1 MKTTNLIV
9 DQGSAVKDA
18 MGSAGKVRSLAADR
32 KISPMANLKAKT
44 SSFGDALEEAR
55 GSKGQM
61 NQPKTASPK
70 ASAQSSEGSRSSL
83 AKAEPEAAKA
93 VEASTKADE
102 TVRVPGSERG
112 QAAAESE
119 KTVKTGEA
127 PDVLKQT
134 VEEPEPAET
143 TTLDAMLMAMA
154 ANALVPTPAAE
165 ASVDVEGEAKRDFLA
180 PSAETAEGEVS
191 RASLPFS
198 VAEAGGEAP
207 TTSLP
212 LQVASQPMAL
222 EALLPQDAAKTMQ
235 AVQNRQLMEMLS
247 APVRTGMAE
256 TLLGNAGTAEA
267 SLPPEVFSAEA
278 LLPQHVPLADEAAEE
293 PLAASAARVQGQEA
307 LTEQPLSAVNAA
319 FASKTESLD
328 PRTPA
333 VKQAAESFW
342 QGMSLAVED
351 TIALPD
357 DAAMRADVGDM
368 AGENAQHDASA
379 PASLTDA
386 AGAVTRQGAQL
397 PEEAA
402 FDVVNVTEGTKS
414 DHTAQPV
421 VSTFTPAVGLTN
433 AAGTA
438 GAAEVP
444 QADGYEVVRQI
455 VEQAKL
461 VRTDGN
467 ASEMVIRLKPEHLG
481 ELTMRIS
488 VAGSGAVNASFHTD
502 NPQTRGLIESSMMQ
516 LKQELSAQGIK
527 VDNVSVYSGLSEDF
541 FANSQAGQQ
550 GYPQPQ
556 HSARSEKADRNA
568 FAGDAE
574 AVSAVG
580 TEQSGSASSLDP
592 NVGTADGVDY
602 RV

>member
-9 DQGSAVKDA
+9 EKGFAVKDTV
-18 MGSAGKVRSLAADR
+18 GSAGKVRSLAADR
-32 KISPMANLKAKT
+32 KLAPTANLKAKT
-44 SSFGDALEEAR
+44 PSFGDALEEAR
-55 GSKGQM
+55 GSKGQL
-61 NQPKTASPK
+61 NQPRTASQK
-70 ASAQSSEGSRSSL
+70 ASAQATEGSKSPF
-83 AKAEPEAAKA
+83 AQAEPEAAKSVEPAAKVDEA
-93 VEASTKADE
+93 VSAPVSE
-102 TVRVPGSERG
+102 TG
-112 QAAAESE
+112 QSAAKSDKTAKNGE
-119 KTVKTGEA
+119 KS
-127 PDVLKQT
+127 DVLKQSAD
-134 VEEPEPAET
+134 EPEAASA
-143 TTLDAMLMAMA
+143 TTLNAMLMAMA
-154 ANALVPTPAAE
+154 ANALDTVPAVEVSVE
-165 ASVDVEGEAKRDFLA
+165 AEGEAPREPLA
-180 PSAETAEGEVS
+180 
-191 RASLPFS
+191 LP
-198 VAEAGGEAP
+198 VEP
-207 TTSLP
+207 
-212 LQVASQPMAL
+212 QPMAL

-235 AVQNRQLMEMLS
+235 AAQNQQLMEMLS
-247 APVRTGMAE
+247 GPAVNGMAE
-256 TLLGNAGTAEA
+256 TLPGNTWTAEA
-267 SLPPEVFSAEA
+267 ALQSEVLSAEA
-278 LLPQHVPLADEAAEE
+278 LLPQNMPLAGAAAEE
-293 PLAASAARVQGQEA
+293 QPTVSVKMAEGAGA
-307 LTEQPLSAVNAA
+307 LGAQPLIAAHAA
-319 FASKTESLD
+319 FASKPESLEAL
-328 PRTPA
+328 TPA
-333 VKQAAESFW
+333 GKQAAENLW
-342 QGMSLAVED
+342 QGMGLAVED

-357 DAAMRADVGDM
+357 DAAMRSDVGDM
-368 AGENAQHDASA
+368 AGKNARQDANV

-402 FDVVNVTEGTKS
+402 FDAVNVTEGTKS
-414 DHTAQPV
+414 DHTAQPM

-461 VRTDGN
+461 VRTDGS

-488 VAGSGAVNASFHTD
+488 VAANGAVNASFHTD

-527 VDNVSVYSGLSEDF
+527 VDNVSVYSGLSQDF

-556 HSARSEKADRNA
+556 HSAHSEKADRIA

-580 TEQSGSASSLDP
+580 AERSGPASSLDP

>member
-9 DQGSAVKDA
+9 EKGFAVKDTV
-18 MGSAGKVRSLAADR
+18 GSAGKVRSLAADR
-32 KISPMANLKAKT
+32 KLAPTANLKEKT
-44 SSFGDALEEAR
+44 PAFGDALEEAR
-55 GSKGQM
+55 GSKGQL
-61 NQPKTASPK
+61 NQPRTASQK
-70 ASAQSSEGSRSSL
+70 ASAQATEGSKSPR
-83 AKAEPEAAKA
+83 AQAEPEAAKS
-93 VEASTKADE
+93 VEPAAKA
-102 TVRVPGSERG
+102 
-112 QAAAESE
+112 
-119 KTVKTGEA
+119 GEA
-127 PDVLKQT
+127 VSAPVSETGQSAAKSDKTAKNGEKSDVLKQSAD
-134 VEEPEPAET
+134 EPEAASA
-143 TTLDAMLMAMA
+143 TTLNAMLMAMA
-154 ANALVPTPAAE
+154 ANALDTVPAVEVSVE
-165 ASVDVEGEAKRDFLA
+165 AEGEAPREPL
-180 PSAETAEGEVS
+180 V
-191 RASLPFS
+191 LP
-198 VAEAGGEAP
+198 VEP
-207 TTSLP
+207 
-212 LQVASQPMAL
+212 QPMAL

-235 AVQNRQLMEMLS
+235 AAKNQQLMEMLS
-247 APVRTGMAE
+247 GPALNGMAE
-256 TLLGNAGTAEA
+256 TLLGNAWANEKG
-267 SLPPEVFSAEA
+267 LPPEVLSAEV
-278 LLPQHVPLADEAAEE
+278 LLPQNVPLAGAAEE
-293 PLAASAARVQGQEA
+293 GQPTVSKEMMQGKDA
-307 LTEQPLSAVNAA
+307 LREQPLIAVNAA
-319 FASKTESLD
+319 FASKTESLEAL
-328 PRTPA
+328 TPA
-333 VKQAAESFW
+333 GKQAAENFW
-342 QGMSLAVED
+342 QGMGLAVED

-357 DAAMRADVGDM
+357 DEAMRSDVGDM
-368 AGENAQHDASA
+368 AGKNARQDANV

-402 FDVVNVTEGTKS
+402 FDAVNVTEGTKS
-414 DHTAQPV
+414 DHTAQPM

-461 VRTDGN
+461 VRTDGS

-488 VAGSGAVNASFHTD
+488 VAANGAVNASFHTD
-502 NPQTRGLIESSMMQ
+502 NPQTRGLIESSMIQ

-527 VDNVSVYSGLSEDF
+527 VDNVSVYSGLSQDF

-556 HSARSEKADRNA
+556 HSAHSEKADRIA

-580 TEQSGSASSLDP
+580 VERSGPASSLDP